1 MASIKNEK
9 YILLFYKRLTIKFST
24 KKQKTDSGQDY
35 VNCNVCGK
43 YFTDGRK
50 LVDPAMITYKDKEM
64 IKKKFYKIW
73 SDCD

>member
-9 YILLFYKRLTIKFST
+9 YILLFYKRITIKFST

-35 VNCNVCGK
+35 VNCNVYGN

-50 LVDPAMITYKDKEM
+50 LVDPTMITHKDKE
-64 IKKKFYKIW
+64 IIEKKFYKIW
-73 SDCD
+73 SDCN